1 MALGYTFA
9 AARRRACTHAGDFV
23 ERAAA
28 LERKNQ
34 QTDTAD
40 SAPVRE
46 ALHSCFDMVSRGGRF
61 EGFGECGV
69 RGAVCA
75 VSAKMRH
82 FDFSGGE

>member
-1 MALGYTFA
+1 MLPLADGP
-9 AARRRACTHAGDFV
+9 ARTRV
-23 ERAAA
+23 ILWERAAA

-46 ALHSCFDMVSRGGRF
+46 ALHSCFELVSRGGRF
-61 EGFGECGV
+61 EGFGEWGV

>member
-1 MALGYTFA
+1 MTLGYTFA
-9 AARRRACTHAGDFV
+9 AARRRAYTHAILW

-46 ALHSCFDMVSRGGRF
+46 ALHSCFDMVSWRGRF
-61 EGFGECGV
+61 EGFGEWGV

-75 VSAKMRH
+75 VSVRMRH